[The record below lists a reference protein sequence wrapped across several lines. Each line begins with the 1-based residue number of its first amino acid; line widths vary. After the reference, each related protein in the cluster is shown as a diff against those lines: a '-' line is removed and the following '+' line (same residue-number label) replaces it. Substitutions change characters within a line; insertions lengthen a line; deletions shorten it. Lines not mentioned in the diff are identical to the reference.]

1 MDKNRREILTLWYR
15 ERILD
20 LTFRL
25 EDAILNGM
33 ASEYIKEMEESRS
46 RFELLL
52 EELLNADEDEL
63 GETQNDWIMT
73 TYDFM
78 GYFDRIKAAETD
90 EARQAVRQERADYV
104 ASLSET
110 EQLQFKVAYEVF
122 MKAEIERFRR
132 MADQAE
138 AMFGVKRAAWTWSTL
153 PTLTVWTS

>member
-63 GETQNDWIMT
+63 GETQND
-73 TYDFM
+73 
-78 GYFDRIKAAETD
+78 
-90 EARQAVRQERADYV
+90 
-104 ASLSET
+104 
-110 EQLQFKVAYEVF
+110 
-122 MKAEIERFRR
+122 
-132 MADQAE
+132 
-138 AMFGVKRAAWTWSTL
+138 
-153 PTLTVWTS
+153 